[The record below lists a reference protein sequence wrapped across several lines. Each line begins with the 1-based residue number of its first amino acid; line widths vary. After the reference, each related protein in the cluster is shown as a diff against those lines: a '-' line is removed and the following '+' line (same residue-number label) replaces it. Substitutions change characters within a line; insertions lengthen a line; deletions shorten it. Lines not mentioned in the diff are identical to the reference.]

1 VQSGRVRVT
10 VLLLAVAVLSLRI
23 EALRRVARAPECN
36 VLSVEIWLPLLLAL
50 YDALRFQKNEPRTS
64 AENFDASIYRA
75 ILHRVRD
82 YAVSSRWRIV
92 GPMAVFCLG
101 CRWATELWAGLNS
114 TFICPINTGEQFS
127 APAAQ
132 IAGLILDLVLCIMVW
147 ENFPKRDG
155 AGLSPRRN
163 AILWSSTMAGAAI
176 VWTVV
181 AGAVYFGMH
190 RHRYY
195 VVLWDVSFVPMA
207 VSFTLQA
214 LLFSVLCITTL
225 HSVSQTCTTI
235 IGS

>member
-10 VLLLAVAVLSLRI
+10 VLVLAVAALSLRI
-23 EALRRVARAPECN
+23 ESYRRVARAPECN
-36 VLSVEIWLPLLLAL
+36 IPSVEIWLPLLLAL
-50 YDALRFQKNEPRTS
+50 YDAVRFQKNEPQSTP
-64 AENFDASIYRA
+64 EKIDASIYGS
-75 ILHRVRD
+75 ILNRVRD
-82 YAVSSRWRIV
+82 FAVGSRWRFV
-92 GPMAVFCLG
+92 VPVVFFCLG
-101 CRWATELWAGLNS
+101 CRWAISLWAGLNS
-114 TFICPINTGEQFS
+114 TFICPIGTGEHFS

-132 IAGLILDLVLCIMVW
+132 IAGLFLDFVLCVLIW

-163 AILWSSTMAGAAI
+163 VILWTSTMAGASI

-195 VVLWDVSFVPMA
+195 VVLWDVALAPVT
-207 VSFTLQA
+207 VSFMLQA

-225 HSVSQTCTTI
+225 HSVSQPRFI
-235 IGS
+235 MVQY